1 MQPMERKN
9 MMNRYKVT
17 IRQTGMPRSVKVN
30 APSSCDA
37 LLKVLKLINEHAP
50 SRLIVR
56 EIKD

>member
-1 MQPMERKN
+1 